1 MSKKDIMQYLL
12 EQFGIKTEAELNAAI
27 AKAEPL
33 HIGIMTSK
41 KEDIKNDGIAGV

>member
-1 MSKKDIMQYLL
+1 MSKKEIMEYLL
-12 EQFGIKTEAELNAAI
+12 EQFGIKTEAELNVAL

-41 KEDIKNDGIAGV
+41 KESNSND

>member
-1 MSKKDIMQYLL
+1 MSKKDIMKYLL
-12 EQFGIKTEAELNAAI
+12 EQFGIKTEAELNAVL

-41 KEDIKNDGIAGV
+41 KEDIKNDGVAGI